1 MKKLHTL
8 PRDPTYKVIS
18 YFNSHEMH
26 ILVGAL
32 SNAIDDYKEKSAS
45 LREQGK
51 HAEATYNPDTTEAP
65 TQITHN
71 ADGTTTHTYE
81 STIHPDAYKSLANTM
96 SQRAQA
102 TQTLLERIDDFAHV
116 HTALIFEEDN

>member
-1 MKKLHTL
+1 MKTLHTL

-65 TQITHN
+65 TH
-71 ADGTTTHTYE
+71 TTHTYE